1 MLQVDGNTEE
11 LFSKLLPFA
20 LRNEITEQNY
30 LFQIK
35 LLY

>member
-1 MLQVDGNTEE
+1 MLQVDGNIEE
-11 LFSKLLPFA
+11 LFSELLPFA
-20 LRNEITEQNY
+20 SRNKITEQNY